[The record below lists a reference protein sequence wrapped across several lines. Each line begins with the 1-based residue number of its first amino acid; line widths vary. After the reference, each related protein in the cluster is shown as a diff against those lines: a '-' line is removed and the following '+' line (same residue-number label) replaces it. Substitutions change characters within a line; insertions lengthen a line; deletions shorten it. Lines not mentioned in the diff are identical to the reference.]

1 MVIQTKTGE
10 TFLTNITTTGAEVI
24 IKIDRCIAHIY
35 VPLQGKEVVDEMETD
50 EKEGILEG

>member
-10 TFLTNITTTGAEVI
+10 TFLTNITTTVI

-35 VPLQGKEVVDEMETD
+35 VPLQRKEVVDEMETD